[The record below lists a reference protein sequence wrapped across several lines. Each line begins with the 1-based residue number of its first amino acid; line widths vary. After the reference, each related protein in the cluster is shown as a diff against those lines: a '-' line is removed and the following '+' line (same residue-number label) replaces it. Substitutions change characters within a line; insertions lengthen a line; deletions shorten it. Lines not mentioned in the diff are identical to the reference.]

1 MSRVARFRAFPPSDR
16 VALVQAAALLVLSR
30 ALLVTR
36 RVSVRRVAATVDRV
50 CSWLPVP
57 STEAP
62 TVDRLVWAVD
72 VASRTVPVETTCLPR
87 ALTGSALLARYGYA
101 STLRIGV
108 RREGGEFAAHAWV
121 ERDGR
126 VVLGDLPDLE
136 MFVPLPLDELP
147 GAWSDDRGA
156 NRSR

>member
-1 MSRVARFRAFPPSDR
+1 M
-16 VALVQAAALLVLSR
+16 LVQAAALLVLAR
-30 ALLVTR
+30 MLLVTH
-36 RVSVRRVAATVDRV
+36 RVPVCRVAATVDRV
-50 CSWLPVP
+50 GAWLPVA
-57 STEAP
+57 STGAP

-87 ALTGSALLARYGYA
+87 ALTGGALLARYGYA

-126 VVLGDLPDLE
+126 VVLGNLPDLDT
-136 MFVPLPLDELP
+136 FVPLPLGELP
-147 GAWSDDRGA
+147 GAWSDDWGT